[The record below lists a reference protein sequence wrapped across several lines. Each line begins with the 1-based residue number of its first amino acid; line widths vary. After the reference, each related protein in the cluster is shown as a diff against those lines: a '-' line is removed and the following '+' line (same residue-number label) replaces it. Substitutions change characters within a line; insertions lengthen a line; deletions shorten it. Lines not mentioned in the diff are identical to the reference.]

1 MGFGQLTR
9 KQRVLLLRHIRN
21 TDRDLHDYIRTII
34 KMKKI
39 LPVICGN
46 GDVQAIR
53 ATPVPGTKATVGA
66 MADTYYCGTCISDS
80 YIDCY
85 IDCTTNFSDAIKNGY
100 STVEDCQN
108 ACYYS

>member
-9 KQRVLLLRHIRN
+9 TQRVLLLRHIRN
-21 TDRDLHDYIRTII
+21 TDRDLYDYIRTIR

-46 GDVQAIR
+46 GDVQAIN
-53 ATPVPGTKATVGA
+53 TTQVPETTVTVGNIVGA
-66 MADTYYCGTCISDS
+66 SSDTYCGTCYSDC
-80 YIDCY
+80 IV
-85 IDCTTNFSDAIKNGY
+85 DCTTNFSDAIKKGY
-100 STVEDCQN
+100 STVDECED

>member
-9 KQRVLLLRHIRN
+9 TQRVLLLRHIRN
-21 TDRDLHDYIRTII
+21 TDRDLYDYIRTIR

-53 ATPVPGTKATVGA
+53 ATQVAGTPMTVGNIVGA
-66 MADTYYCGTCISDS
+66 SSDTSCKTCEDACYDAYLYNHDEDALMTCIE
-80 YIDCY
+80 DCY
-85 IDCTTNFSDAIKNGY
+85 GCI
-100 STVEDCQN
+100 
-108 ACYYS
+108 